1 MSTILITSVRSEW
14 LKTRRSLASWLV
26 AGGGLFVPI
35 GLMIVRIHH
44 VVVHHAG
51 APGAAATLPFW
62 ETLWN
67 QAWQLAA
74 VMVIPLSAIL
84 IVSVVTQIEARANG
98 WKQVEATPQP
108 RWVIFLAKLLIVLAL
123 FVIQLGWL
131 NLGLIAAAWLPG
143 FVVPGAPRP
152 SGAFSMGLFAER
164 NIALLVNTLPVI
176 GIQYLVALRW
186 RSFLPPFALGMS
198 LWILSASVLT
208 WRFNYV
214 FPYVYGA
221 VEYIWLFSPQATV
234 TAPLPVQ
241 AIATLA
247 FLASS
252 ALGYVLFLTRTDRG

>member
-1 MSTILITSVRSEW
+1 MIAILIASVRSEW
-14 LKTRRSLASWLV
+14 LKTRRSLAGWLA
-26 AGGGLFVPI
+26 AGGGLLPPVALI
-35 GLMIVRIHH
+35 IIRIHH
-44 VVVHHAG
+44 AN
-51 APGAAATLPFW
+51 APAAPATLPFW

-67 QAWQLAA
+67 QPWPLAT
-74 VMVIPLSAIL
+74 VMVIPISAIL

-123 FVIQLGWL
+123 FLIQLGWL

-152 SGAFSMGLFAER
+152 SGAFPMGLFAER

-186 RSFLPPFALGMS
+186 RSFLPPLALGMS

-221 VEYIWLFSPQATV
+221 VEYVRLISPHATV

-247 FLASS
+247 FLASV
-252 ALGYVLFLTRTDRG
+252 AAAYFAYVTRTDRG